1 MAQDKNDT
9 YRTDE
14 KETIDTGSN
23 LPHGDGTISDEDVNK
38 IDNSGS
44 RGKPTGQDHST
55 ENREDMMPT
64 SGVGAIQNSSDTGS
78 DVAHIADDEQE

>member
-14 KETIDTGSN
+14 KSTTETGSDI
-23 LPHGDGTISDEDVNK
+23 PGGDGTISDEDMNAISGGGRRKK
-38 IDNSGS
+38 I
-44 RGKPTGQDHST
+44 GQDHST

-64 SGVGAIQNSSDTGS
+64 SGVGAIQDSSDTSS
-78 DVAHIADDEQE
+78 DIARIEGENE

>member
-14 KETIDTGSN
+14 KSTTETGSDI
-23 LPHGDGTISDEDVNK
+23 PGGDGTISDEDMDQ
-38 IDNSGS
+38 ISG
-44 RGKPTGQDHST
+44 GKKGAKTGQDHST

-64 SGVGAIQNSSDTGS
+64 SGVGAIQDSSDTSS
-78 DVAHIADDEQE
+78 DIAHIEGENE